1 MFNKKNKIMNESVKE
16 CEIEW
21 DKIVQEMKGAAKNKM
36 KNMSIRDMYHSGVG
50 YSAIIEAE
58 KKEQDSGRL
67 GRILGCVHLLMSEA
81 IHLIDEGESMMPNS
95 LKNKFGFGH
104 NIKML
109 NKYFNQYCRAMDS
122 LISKEDMKKFRS
134 DFEDFDMNIRHWANL
149 TGWKESTDETV
160 IEGTIE
166 RIKNLHSE
174 ICRLSKEYAEKKSN
188 GNKEKYA
195 ETIKSLMEELRMQ
208 SNEMG

>member
-1 MFNKKNKIMNESVKE
+1 MNESVKE
-16 CEIEW
+16 CEREW
-21 DKIVQEMKGAAKNKM
+21 DKIVQEMKGAAKNEV
-36 KNMSIRDMYHSGVG
+36 KNMSIHNMYHSGVG
-50 YSAIIEAE
+50 YNAIMEAE
-58 KKEQDSGRL
+58 RKEQDSGRL

-122 LISKEDMKKFRS
+122 LISKEDMKKFRA
-134 DFEDFDMNIRHWANL
+134 DFEDFDANIRHWADL
-149 TGWKESTDETV
+149 TGWKTSTDES
-160 IEGTIE
+160 IIDGTKE
-166 RIKNLHSE
+166 RIKNLHGE

-188 GNKEKYA
+188 GNREKYA
-195 ETIKSLMEELRMQ
+195 KTIKSLMEELRMQ
-208 SNEMG
+208 SNELE

>member
-1 MFNKKNKIMNESVKE
+1 MNESVKE
-16 CEIEW
+16 CEREW
-21 DKIVQEMKGAAKNKM
+21 DKVVQEMKGAAKNEV
-36 KNMSIRDMYHSGVG
+36 KNMSIRDMYRKGVG
-50 YSAIIEAE
+50 YSAMKEAE

-81 IHLIDEGESMMPNS
+81 IHLIDEGESMMPVS
-95 LKNKFGFGH
+95 LKNRYGFGH

-122 LISKEDMKKFRS
+122 LISKEDMKKFRA
-134 DFEDFDMNIRHWANL
+134 DFEDFDDNIRNWADL

-160 IEGTIE
+160 IDGMKS
-166 RIKNLHSE
+166 RIKNLHGE

-188 GNKEKYA
+188 GDREKYA
-195 ETIKSLMEELRMQ
+195 ETIKCLMEELRMQ
-208 SNEMG
+208 SNELE